1 MIKTVIIMIENEYR
15 DEEAIY
21 PYYRFKEAGYDV
33 KVVGPEKDKEYRGK
47 YGTTLKS
54 DLLPREVDP
63 DNIAAVIIPGGNAP
77 DKMRIKKDM
86 VELVK
91 QSYLKGKII
100 GAICH
105 GGWMLAEADI
115 IKGKKVTGYI
125 AVATDLRNAGAEYL
139 DREVVADGNI
149 VTSRIPDDLPAFCST
164 ILKLI

>member
-1 MIKTVIIMIENEYR
+1 MAKMVIIMIENEYR

-33 KVVGPEKDKEYRGK
+33 KVVGPEKDKEYHGK

-54 DLLPREVDP
+54 ELLPREVDL
-63 DNIAAVIIPGGNAP
+63 DNVAAVIIPGGNAP

-91 QSYLKGKII
+91 QSYLKEKII

-105 GGWMLAEADI
+105 GGWMLAETDI

-139 DREVVADGNI
+139 DREVVTDGNI

>member
-1 MIKTVIIMIENEYR
+1 MTKMVIIMIENDYR

-47 YGTTLKS
+47 YGTTLRS

-63 DNIAAVIIPGGNAP
+63 DNVAAVIIPGGNAP

-105 GGWMLAEADI
+105 GGWMLTEADI